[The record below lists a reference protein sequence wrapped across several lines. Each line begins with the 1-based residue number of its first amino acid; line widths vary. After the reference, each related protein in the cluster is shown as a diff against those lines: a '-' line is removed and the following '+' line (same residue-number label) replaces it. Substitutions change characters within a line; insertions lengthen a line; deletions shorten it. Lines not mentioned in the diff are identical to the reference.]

1 MSLDMNLSPDL
12 SLTNLI
18 DNSKTV
24 VYISGLNF

>member
-1 MSLDMNLSPDL
+1 MNLDTNQNQDL
-12 SLTNLI
+12 NLTNLT